1 MSADD
6 EEHSESKFYYPT
18 EDITLHSIDRNNVLF
33 GSFIRVQE
41 GRLEKFRGGI
51 KKNKNIIYQYGRS
64 V

>member
-41 GRLEKFRGGI
+41 GRLEKFRRGI